1 MNLNEYQALAQRT
14 ADITG
19 YAPVTACGHR
29 QRPEPFG
36 KWPGAGLDRKA
47 GETAITDLDKKLL
60 NGCMGMCGEAGECI
74 DLLKKHMMQGHEL
87 DREKMIK
94 EIGDVLWYVA
104 EAASAL
110 GVTLDEVAE
119 RNIAKLKARYPDG
132 FSSEKSI
139 NRAPEN
145 ETVEY
150 ENVALRNFIEKA
162 QSDIRMLDA
171 LQVITEEAERITRS
185 NIIPDDCKRTWDL
198 FETVRIAI
206 DEGVMKNGY
215 RFGASSGFHLAEE
228 THCTG

>member
-19 YAPVTACGHR
+19 
-29 QRPEPFG
+29 
-36 KWPGAGLDRKA
+36 D
-47 GETAITDLDKKLL
+47 DLQKKLL

-74 DLLKKHMMQGHEL
+74 DALKKHMMQGHEL

-139 NRAPEN
+139 HREN
-145 ETVEY
+145 GDV
-150 ENVALRNFIEKA
+150 
-162 QSDIRMLDA
+162 
-171 LQVITEEAERITRS
+171 
-185 NIIPDDCKRTWDL
+185 
-198 FETVRIAI
+198 
-206 DEGVMKNGY
+206 
-215 RFGASSGFHLAEE
+215 
-228 THCTG
+228 